1 MLLIPAIDLRNG
13 KVVRLYK
20 GDYNKEKAYSQT
32 PLKIANGFAK
42 SGVQRIH
49 VVDLDGAKGD
59 GTNRRTILEMA
70 KQTSLMLDTGG
81 GIRSLKDIEELL
93 EGGIKRAVLST
104 IAIEQP
110 EIVIQALKR
119 YPGRITVGVDALDGF
134 VKVRG
139 WLSTSKI
146 NAFEL
151 IQKMIAIGVD
161 EIIYTDI
168 SKDGTLEGPNFS
180 IYEKLSSLPVKVIAS
195 GGVSSLADLKKLK
208 SLPLSGVIVGKAL
221 YEEKFLLED
230 ALEVL
235 A

>member
-13 KVVRLYK
+13 QVVRLYK
-20 GDYNKEKAYSQT
+20 GDYSKEKAYSQD
-32 PLKIANGFAK
+32 PLKIANGFSK

-59 GTNRRTILEMA
+59 GTNRRTILQMA
-70 KQTSLMLDTGG
+70 EQTSLILDTGG

-93 EGGIKRAVLST
+93 EGGIKRVVLST
-104 IAIEQP
+104 MAIEQP
-110 EIVIQALKR
+110 ELVIQALKR

-139 WLSTSKI
+139 WLSTSEIK
-146 NAFEL
+146 ALEL
-151 IQKMIAIGVD
+151 IRKMISIGVD
-161 EIIYTDI
+161 EVIYTDI

-180 IYEKLSSLPVKVIAS
+180 VYEKLTNLPVKVIAS
-195 GGVSSLADLKKLK
+195 GGVSSLTDLKKLK
-208 SLPLSGVIVGKAL
+208 SLLLSGVIVGKAL
-221 YEEKFLLED
+221 YEEKFTLED

>member
-13 KVVRLYK
+13 QVVRLYK
-20 GDYNKEKAYSQT
+20 GDYSKEKAYSQD
-32 PLKIANGFAK
+32 PLKIANGFSK

-59 GTNRRTILEMA
+59 GTNRRTILQMA
-70 KQTSLMLDTGG
+70 EQTSLILDTGG

-93 EGGIKRAVLST
+93 EGGIKRVVLST
-104 IAIEQP
+104 MAIEQP
-110 EIVIQALKR
+110 ELVIQALKR

-139 WLSTSKI
+139 WLSTSEIK
-146 NAFEL
+146 ALEL
-151 IQKMIAIGVD
+151 IRKMISIGVD
-161 EIIYTDI
+161 EVIYTDI

-180 IYEKLSSLPVKVIAS
+180 VYEKLTNLPVKVIAS
-195 GGVSSLADLKKLK
+195 GGVSSLTDLRKLK
-208 SLPLSGVIVGKAL
+208 SLLLSGVIVGKAL
-221 YEEKFLLED
+221 YEEKFTLED

>member
-59 GTNRRTILEMA
+59 GTNRRTILEMV

>member
-235 A
+235 V